1 MAKSVYS
8 LVLDDDV
15 VHAVDKLAVTMN
27 TSRSSLINSILAQRL
42 ELNTPEMR
50 MKEIFAAMQSLMDS
64 RFQLVE
70 QPSESIM
77 SVKSLLRYKYRP
89 TIRYSVELARDLGG
103 RVGRLKVQFR
113 TTSNSLIEI
122 IDSFFTLWQS
132 LEKANLAH
140 LFEGPFPSTVSQGG
154 FTRDFY
160 SPKQE
165 SLSDDDIGRAIGR
178 YIDLIDS
185 CIQQY
190 FENLADPDRA
200 AQLTEQTYKNYL
212 SQGVLIL

>member
-1 MAKSVYS
+1 MGKSVYS
-8 LVLDDDV
+8 LVLDDEV

-122 IDSFFTLWQS
+122 IDSFFKLWVS
-132 LEKANLAH
+132 LEKSNLAH
-140 LFEGPFPSTVSQGG
+140 LFEGPFPSTVSQGR